1 MTRDRKRLHLPF
13 LILAGFVCLLSA
25 GIPTVA
31 RGEEP
36 GGKPLTME
44 DLEVRGYREKPD
56 QLYLPV
62 PPKIFHPSPVRV
74 DLFLEDM
81 TRPVTPWQI
90 TRHTTAKRGEGD
102 DGYAPDRGIE
112 KD

>member
-1 MTRDRKRLHLPF
+1 MIRNRKRLRLPF
-13 LILAGFVCLLSA
+13 LILAGFVYLLPA
-25 GIPTVA
+25 GISTVA

-62 PPKIFHPSPVRV
+62 PPKIFHPSPVRL

-90 TRHTTAKRGEGD
+90 TRHTTAKGGGGENR
-102 DGYAPDRGIE
+102 YAPDRGIE
-112 KD
+112 ED